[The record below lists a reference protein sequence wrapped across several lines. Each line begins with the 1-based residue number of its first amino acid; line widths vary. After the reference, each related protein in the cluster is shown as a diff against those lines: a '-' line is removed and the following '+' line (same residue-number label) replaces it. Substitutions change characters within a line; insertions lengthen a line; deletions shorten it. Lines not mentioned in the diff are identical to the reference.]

1 MRRYPLALTA
11 LLSLAA
17 LGGCGSKNASAD
29 ASLASATGSPAPAA
43 AALAL
48 ATAASPAPAAT
59 LALATADVSRVAPA
73 LDTYFRT
80 NGYPATLEEVA
91 GTMPKANLTMDPAD
105 ALAGY
110 NLDAAAKKFRLCV
123 ENDSGAWATY
133 DTSSNSVGDHGLTGG
148 CPKL

>member
-11 LLSLAA
+11 VLSLAA

-29 ASLASATGSPAPAA
+29 ASLAA
-43 AALAL
+43 
-48 ATAASPAPAAT
+48 ATAASPAPAAAT

-73 LDTYFRT
+73 LDTYFHT

-91 GTMPKANLTMDPAD
+91 RTMPKANLTMDPAD

-110 NLDAAAKKFRLCV
+110 HLDAAAKQFRLCV

-133 DTSSNSVGDHGLTGG
+133 NTASTNVDDHGLTGG
-148 CPKL
+148 CPKF